1 MPHVGSHYNHGS
13 KIGVMADHNGPKI
26 GEMAKRTDASA
37 DKKIMFANAS
47 LEKTGKK

>member
-1 MPHVGSHYNHGS
+1 MPHVGSHHNHGS

-37 DKKIMFANAS
+37 DKKIMFANAA
-47 LEKTGKK
+47 LEKSAKK

>member
-26 GEMAKRTDASA
+26 GEMAKRTDASG

-47 LEKTGKK
+47 LEKMGKK

>member
-1 MPHVGSHYNHGS
+1 MHKVGSEYTHG
-13 KIGVMADHNGPKI
+13 MKI

-47 LEKTGKK
+47 LEKMAKK